1 VIYNSRI
8 RNVVWSP
15 INVLWN
21 AEDWWIARSLRRR

>member
-15 INVLWN
+15 INALWN
-21 AEDWWIARSLRRR
+21 AEDWWIGRP